1 MTTYEQLAYDSFVRR
16 RQASIG
22 TTLPERVGPFEFDP
36 ADLAL
41 IRGADSFFLSTVTGA
56 GWPYVQHRGGPS
68 GFVHVLGERRLGW
81 LEMAGNNQYVTTGNV
96 DRDGRVAMFFID
108 YPTRTRLKVFGH
120 AKVVELDEDPDLVAR
135 LRDLGDREI
144 RSKVLRAMVV
154 DVVAAD
160 RNCTKHIKPRWDKEQ
175 VDERIDLYRADIRA
189 LKEEL
194 EAARAELQSARAELR
209 DARKQ
214 QERGC

>member
-1 MTTYEQLAYDSFVRR
+1 MR
-16 RQASIG
+16 
-22 TTLPERVGPFEFDP
+22 
-36 ADLAL
+36 
-41 IRGADSFFLSTVTGA
+41 IRIW
-56 GWPYVQHRGGPS
+56 WPR
-68 GFVHVLGERRLGW
+68 
-81 LEMAGNNQYVTTGNV
+81 
-96 DRDGRVAMFFID
+96 
-108 YPTRTRLKVFGH
+108 
-120 AKVVELDEDPDLVAR
+120 
-135 LRDLGDREI
+135 DREI

-194 EAARAELQSARAELR
+194 EAARVELQSARAELR

-214 QERGC
+214 RERGC